1 MSIHCSSKAS
11 NTHIL
16 LDTNRC
22 RRRPK
27 VLPIRSD
34 TSSANEADGICAR
47 RSGEL
52 DDVDFRGESYRDL
65 WTWIRV
71 TM

>member
-1 MSIHCSSKAS
+1 MSICCFTKAS
-11 NTHIL
+11 NTHAL

-34 TSSANEADGICAR
+34 TSSTNEADGLRTR
-47 RSGEL
+47 RFGEF
-52 DDVDFRGESYRDL
+52 DDVESHSKSYR
-65 WTWIRV
+65 I
-71 TM
+71 

>member
-1 MSIHCSSKAS
+1 MPIYCSSKAS
-11 NTHIL
+11 NTHAL

-34 TSSANEADGICAR
+34 TASTNEADGIRTR
-47 RSGEL
+47 RSGEF
-52 DDVDFRGESYRDL
+52 DDVDSHSKSYR
-65 WTWIRV
+65 I
-71 TM
+71 